1 MRSRSANERIRRA
14 STRKTIGAIA
24 IRISRTEAET
34 DFEPVLIG
42 EDAFIPE
49 RVMLGRL
56 RTYRHIG
63 TELRAELANRPF
75 LFGMTQDLQVGVSYE
90 HHDFTNRNFFG
101 RQGQILEDGD
111 KRGLTVF
118 DRDSKA
124 DAFSTFLQTEIPVT
138 PVLNIPGARLEHY
151 RISRF
156 TKAVSEEEGE
166 GEELEVCEDE
176 GTILFDGEECAEIEG
191 INTDPF
197 NEAFTRTQLLPGVA
211 FSYTKL
217 KDTTFYG
224 GYHRGLTMGVLREAA
239 FPPEG
244 EIGNNFQFG
253 LRSTALR
260 GITFD
265 VAGFHQRIE
274 NYTI

>member
-1 MRSRSANERIRRA
+1 M
-14 STRKTIGAIA
+14 
-24 IRISRTEAET
+24 
-34 DFEPVLIG
+34 
-42 EDAFIPE
+42 
-49 RVMLGRL
+49 
-56 RTYRHIG
+56 
-63 TELRAELANRPF
+63 
-75 LFGMTQDLQVGVSYE
+75 
-90 HHDFTNRNFFG
+90 
-101 RQGQILEDGD
+101 
-111 KRGLTVF
+111 
-118 DRDSKA
+118 
-124 DAFSTFLQTEIPVT
+124 T

-166 GEELEVCEDE
+166 GEELEVCEDD

-197 NEAFTRTQLLPGVA
+197 NEAFTHTQLLPGVA